1 MSSKARGNQGGA
13 MDRRQ
18 VLGIMISLSVLPLA
32 ACKTGGVHV
41 AVGNAAL
48 QDGFIPN
55 KFFMLATSP
64 SSTQQVVATEKCGD
78 RNSVMLPSQAKSD
91 DSSR

>member
-41 AVGNAAL
+41 AVGMASSLINFSCWRLRPVQLNKLLRLRNAEIE
-48 QDGFIPN
+48 IP
-55 KFFMLATSP
+55 
-64 SSTQQVVATEKCGD
+64 
-78 RNSVMLPSQAKSD
+78 
-91 DSSR
+91 